1 MAPPSEPTIESRVS
15 DATPLNWVDRF
26 APAFTRPYLR
36 LARADR
42 PIGTWLLLWP
52 CLWSLLLALSVHPV
66 SLLEIARLTVL
77 FGIGAFVMRGAG
89 CTYNDI
95 VDREIDAAVERTRS
109 RPLPSGQVS
118 LIQAWLF
125 LSGLALIGLA
135 VLLSLTS
142 FAVWLGL
149 GSLALI
155 AVYPFMKRLTYWPQ
169 IWLGLTFNWG
179 ALIGYAALTNTLSP
193 APLLLYLGAI
203 LWTVGYD
210 TIYAH
215 QDKEDDLL
223 AGVKSTALRLGNR
236 TKYWLG
242 VFYGAALALFLVA
255 GAVGQLG
262 IGFYFGLIA
271 CGYHLLRQI
280 RRVDIENSANC
291 LAVFKSNRDFGAI
304 LAVSIGLGLF
314 F

>member
-1 MAPPSEPTIESRVS
+1 MPSPSEPTIETRVS
-15 DATPLNWVDRF
+15 DAAPQNWVDRI
-26 APAFTRPYLR
+26 APSISRPYLR

-52 CLWSLLLALSVHPV
+52 CLWSLLLALTIHPI
-66 SLLEIARLTVL
+66 SLPEFARLVVL

-95 VDREIDAAVERTRS
+95 VDRDIDAEVERTRS
-109 RPLPSGQVS
+109 RPLPSGQVN
-118 LIQAWLF
+118 LLQAWMF
-125 LSGLALIGLA
+125 LGGLSLIGLA

-142 FAVWLGL
+142 LAIWIGL

-155 AVYPFMKRLTYWPQ
+155 AAYPFMKRLTYWPQ

-179 ALIGYAALTNTLSP
+179 ALVGYAAVTNTLSP

-203 LWTVGYD
+203 FWTVGYD

-223 AGVKSTALRLGNR
+223 VGVKSTALRLGNR

-242 VFYGAALALFLVA
+242 VFYGASLAFFLLA
-255 GAVGQLG
+255 GVVGQLG
-262 IGFYFGLIA
+262 AGFYLGLIA
-271 CGYHLLRQI
+271 CGSHLLRQI
-280 RRVDIENSANC
+280 RRVDIEDSAVC
-291 LAVFKSNRDFGAI
+291 LAVFKSNRDFGAL
-304 LAVSIGLGLF
+304 LAGSIGLGLF